1 MAALGGQSPQT
12 RGRGQETGLKLKLR
26 FSGTSQV
33 PGAAGNTVRIF
44 LLIRKKKKKKKK
56 IQIKTVGQQ

>member
-1 MAALGGQSPQT
+1 M
-12 RGRGQETGLKLKLR
+12 KLKLR

-44 LLIRKKKKKKKK
+44 LLIRKKKKKK